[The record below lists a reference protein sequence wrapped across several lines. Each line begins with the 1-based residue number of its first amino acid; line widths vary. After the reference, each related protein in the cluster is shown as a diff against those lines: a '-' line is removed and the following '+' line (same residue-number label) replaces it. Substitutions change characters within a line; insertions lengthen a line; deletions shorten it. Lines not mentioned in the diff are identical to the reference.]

1 MKKTVVVLIL
11 CVSLLTVGCA
21 GVLTKAETPAQK
33 IAYVET
39 SYFAL
44 VKSIADAV
52 QIGEITQAQ
61 YEASVQGYRM
71 ATQANLT
78 LTDFVTPRQAM
89 TVSEG
94 VARIHIT
101 GALTDQ
107 APPIHEI
114 TGGTDYRT
122 IRAEIREAQAQGVNE
137 IVYMINSGG
146 GSIQGM
152 QEAAFD
158 IEHSGIPSTAYV
170 DGMAASAAY
179 YLATSASEGIVSSPS
194 SMSGNIGAIM
204 SWMDA
209 TNALT
214 GQGVQSIAITNDGAD
229 LKSIGKGELTET
241 QTQFLQGMVDEMGQ
255 DFRAQVERTRPN
267 IDAEVYRAG
276 WYQGEKALALGLIDQ
291 VGVLS

>member
-1 MKKTVVVLIL
+1 MITKNNEIL
-11 CVSLLTVGCA
+11 A
-21 GVLTKAETPAQK
+21 
-33 IAYVET
+33 
-39 SYFAL
+39 
-44 VKSIADAV
+44 
-52 QIGEITQAQ
+52 ITQAQ

-255 DFRAQVERTRPN
+255 DFRAQVERTRG
-267 IDAEVYRAG
+267 YRHAVRLDG
-276 WYQGEKALALGLIDQ
+276 GADRRVGTGLTDPRAAP
-291 VGVLS
+291 G